1 MEANQI
7 SKQNR
12 YPCHNTRMVL
22 GINNDYSIEV
32 KSEWQK
38 EGTAVPHGRRQF
50 SILVKGFD
58 FCTKGGNFLGC
69 LW

>member
-1 MEANQI
+1 MFIGERNFNVSLI
-7 SKQNR
+7 
-12 YPCHNTRMVL
+12 
-22 GINNDYSIEV
+22 
-32 KSEWQK
+32 SEWQK

-50 SILVKGFD
+50 SILVKGID